1 MVVPARDF
9 RFRVR
14 YVNIQHVN
22 LKGEVNGNRTNQ
34 GHIKSQVSSKQ
45 TGHITWQE
53 KESAK
58 KTNKHQMKCHEI
70 QPTSCWSSREL
81 CCNDGSVSN
90 AGRLLCYYCCLS
102 IEELYETRSL
112 LANKLIVLDQISLDQ
127 IEPIDIFILMA
138 SNDKRFQGEMLIS
151 PQNNLCFIEL
161 SHSLIV

>member
-1 MVVPARDF
+1 MVTEQIKDIS
-9 RFRVR
+9 RVR
-14 YVNIQHVN
+14 CQAN
-22 LKGEVNGNRTNQ
+22 
-34 GHIKSQVSSKQ
+34 KQ
-45 TGHITWQE
+45 DISRG
-53 KESAK
+53 KKNKVSAK

-90 AGRLLCYYCCLS
+90 AGRLLCYYCCLG